1 MRMYKNILG
10 GGHLLGNNS
19 RVARRHRCAG
29 VGRPQISASAPRV
42 VVAGASFALVLLVGA
57 LLFPTTPDAVHAEET
72 GTKATLTINPVL
84 SLGLDSAV
92 TMSVQPTSTGEF
104 TSGSAELTVST
115 NNETG
120 YSLYLSTANGKATLD
135 SINPATTTAVQPV
148 SGNVAANDFG
158 ANTWGYNLGK
168 DAATDNTTYQAVPT
182 TATTPQATTAGPTLG
197 DGTLAAD
204 TYNLNFGA
212 LINSDLPS
220 GIYTNTVTVS
230 VVTNPAY
237 LPPFEGIQTMQE
249 MTSSICSN
257 ADEGETARLKDDR
270 DGKLYWVAKL
280 ADNQCWMTQNLD
292 LDLKAS
298 EPLTSA
304 DSDIS
309 DSRGSWTPTDTQD
322 NTTGF
327 NSSDYYS
334 TPSFNPGMFVYNL
347 ANWDS
352 CNYFTSTSCA
362 NWTNVSNMSPMT
374 EIRDESTSVV
384 DTNSNT
390 YDAHYLAGNYYQ
402 WNAATA
408 GTGGSDVTTD
418 YQDATDSICP
428 KGWKLPS
435 RGNSNSTNDFYGLT
449 SAYSIGNNS
458 TGATAFTKSL
468 LYFIPAGRVA
478 AGSLSYAGSYG
489 YYWSSTAASNTNA
502 YILDFGSG
510 GVDPSISIVRYGGQS
525 VRCLAR

>member
-1 MRMYKNILG
+1 M
-10 GGHLLGNNS
+10 
-19 RVARRHRCAG
+19 
-29 VGRPQISASAPRV
+29 
-42 VVAGASFALVLLVGA
+42 
-57 LLFPTTPDAVHAEET
+57 LFPATPEAVHAEET

-135 SINPATTTAVQPV
+135 SINPATATAVQPV
-148 SGNVAANDFG
+148 SGTVAADRFG

-168 DAATDNTTYQAVPT
+168 DAATDSTTYQAVPA
-182 TATTPQATTAGPTLG
+182 TATAPQATTAGPTLG
-197 DGTLAAD
+197 DGTFAAD

-220 GIYTNTVTVS
+220 GTYTNTVTVS
-230 VVTNPAY
+230 VVANPAY
-237 LPPFEGIQTMQE
+237 VPNLTQISNMQD
-249 MTSSICSN
+249 MTTEICSASTVGQTN
-257 ADEGETARLKDDR
+257 RLTDTR

-292 LDLKAS
+292 LDLDSNK
-298 EPLTSA
+298 PLTTT

-309 DSRGSWTPTDTQD
+309 DSRGSWTPTDTQN

-327 NSSDYYS
+327 SDFYG
-334 TPSFNPGMFVYNL
+334 TQSFNPGMLVYNL
-347 ANWDS
+347 ANWDY

-374 EIRDESTSVV
+374 EIRDESTNIV

-408 GTGGSDVTTD
+408 GTGGSDVTTER
-418 YQDATDSICP
+418 QEATDSICP
-428 KGWKLPS
+428 KGWKLPTN
-435 RGNSNSTNDFYGLT
+435 GLSTGSFGGLT
-449 SAYSIGNNS
+449 RSYSISDNS
-458 TGATAFTKSL
+458 TGATTLTKPP
-468 LYFIPAGRVA
+468 LYFIPAGYVWNGWLDS
-478 AGSLSYAGSYG
+478 AGSTG
-489 YYWSSTAASNTNA
+489 YYWSSMADSSTRAYGLGFSSDYVNQSN
-502 YILDFGSG
+502 YSLG
-510 GVDPSISIVRYGGQS
+510 RHGGQS